1 LIFNTFCRFFT
12 SIKFNINL
20 KTQEKTL
27 FLCSSSP
34 NKPFY
39 FQSKKLTF
47 EKFKQ
52 EFGSFK
58 SVEQNLWVYKKGNE
72 YVFQPYYELLIERFY
87 GSSVFFQGSIVENN
101 GTLELRGHFYSHTF
115 FKIFTVLSLLV
126 IFFQVD
132 FIAENLLTLVAL
144 LGIVFGFEAYLQYL
158 KKGLIQKINQIFI

>member
-1 LIFNTFCRFFT
+1 MLLFT
-12 SIKFNINL
+12 K
-20 KTQEKTL
+20 QA
-27 FLCSSSP
+27 
-34 NKPFY
+34 FY

-58 SVEQNLWVYKKGNE
+58 SVEQNLWIYKKGNE
-72 YVFQPYYELLIERFY
+72 YVFQPAYEFLFGSFY

-101 GTLELRGHFYSHTF
+101 GILELRGHFYSHIF

-144 LGIVFGFEAYLQYL
+144 FGMVLVIEAYLQYL
-158 KKGLIQKINQIFI
+158 KKGLIQKINDIFI